1 MQATLLRQVPDPWRW
16 LSSRA
21 MTPELLTMMEEQLQA
36 ALPSAFRQVLPAF
49 SWPGACPYAL
59 HCGNGMIVKTDH
71 GNLTARPPA
80 RFASMD
86 LLVRNLGISCE

>member
-1 MQATLLRQVPDPWRW
+1 
-16 LSSRA
+16 

-36 ALPSAFRQVLPAF
+36 ALPAF